1 MTITAHD
8 LIQHLDDL
16 FVLAEDNLVTTA
28 HARLA
33 GFGPAE
39 LRTLVRLG
47 VIRRL
52 IRGWYAVPSGPAAD
66 PPWMG
71 ADSFAVQRAMHR
83 LLTTALVRSFEGRA
97 VASHHSALV
106 LHDVALWRS
115 DLSIAHLARTSDE
128 HSRHRRRA
136 VIHPACG
143 VASIQV
149 GGVSTVPVAIAV
161 VQVGLL
167 LSPTGRRHPLE
178 SLVAA
183 DNALH
188 QGLVTPGQLTA
199 ALSLHEGTPGV
210 RAVREL
216 LQHAD
221 GRHESVGETR
231 TMHNLRL
238 LGYVCEPQKQ
248 VVIRGKAFRTDG
260 KVQGHNVFVEFDG
273 LAKYLAAAQDGS
285 TDGLEMRR
293 RLAAEKARQDEISR
307 VTDAEFVR
315 FVWDDLDHLDRMD
328 QRMREAITRA
338 ERRRPA

>member
-188 QGLVTPGQLTA
+188 QGLVTPGQLTPRHC
-199 ALSLHEGTPGV
+199 LS
-210 RAVREL
+210 
-216 LQHAD
+216 
-221 GRHESVGETR
+221 TR
-231 TMHNLRL
+231 GH
-238 LGYVCEPQKQ
+238 
-248 VVIRGKAFRTDG
+248 RG
-260 KVQGHNVFVEFDG
+260 
-273 LAKYLAAAQDGS
+273 
-285 TDGLEMRR
+285 
-293 RLAAEKARQDEISR
+293 
-307 VTDAEFVR
+307 FVR
-315 FVWDDLDHLDRMD
+315 CVNCFSTPMGGTSPSVRHGRCTTCGSLGMC
-328 QRMREAITRA
+328 AS
-338 ERRRPA
+338 RRNRS